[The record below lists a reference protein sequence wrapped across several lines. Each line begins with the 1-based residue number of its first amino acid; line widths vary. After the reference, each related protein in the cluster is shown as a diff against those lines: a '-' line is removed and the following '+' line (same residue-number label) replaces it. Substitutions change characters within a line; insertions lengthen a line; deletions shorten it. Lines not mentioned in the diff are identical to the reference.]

1 MPEPRKS
8 GTATQQPEKKI
19 GPFAGGVSVAIWLN
33 TIETADGPRRVRSVT
48 ISPRRYRDTKT
59 GEWRNAGSY
68 RLTDLSA
75 LILGLEKAQEY
86 MLSTRL
92 PGDEPLDVEDAP
104 LEPPSDPHAG
114 IPF

>member
-1 MPEPRKS
+1 MPEQVKTR
-8 GTATQQPEKKI
+8 TATQQPEKKI
-19 GPFAGGVSVAIWLN
+19 GPFAGGVGVAIWLN
-33 TIETADGPRRVRSVT
+33 TIETQDGPRRVRSVT

-68 RLTDLSA
+68 RLADLAA

-92 PGDEPLDVEDAP
+92 PGDEPLDVEDTSTP
-104 LEPPSDPHAG
+104 PPPEPQGD